1 MGQPKGTELY
11 TVGQPHYAGWLCVGQ
26 PKGTGASLEQ
36 DMKLPAC
43 SPATPHCARLRR
55 LLAWN
60 ARSPATPARLE
71 RLLACNAA
79 PRSPGPPARLQ
90 RRTAHLHVGCLGPN
104 LSRLVVSGPT
114 ARLQRLL
121 AWNAWSPA
129 TPHRARPDRLLA
141 CNAALRT
148 CMSWFSHFTARA
160 IRTTGSWLTHFTA
173 RAITK
178 KSFD

>member
-36 DMKLPAC
+36 DIKLPAC

-79 PRSPGPPARLQ
+79 LRTCMLGVSGPTFPGWWSRAQPLACNACSPGTPGRLQ
-90 RRTAHLHVGCLGPN
+90 RRTALA
-104 LSRLVVSGPT
+104 RT
-114 ARLQRLL
+114 AC
-121 AWNAWSPA
+121 SPA
-129 TPHRARPDRLLA
+129 TPHCALA
-141 CNAALRT
+141 CL
-148 CMSWFSHFTARA
+148 
-160 IRTTGSWLTHFTA
+160 GSPTLQPGRLGRLGLGSPTLQPG
-173 RAITK
+173 RLQK